1 MAGEDRAEE
10 IRILKEIARWT
21 RLAAL
26 PALRS
31 RAEELLDTD
40 SKRRAYAAMD
50 GGTGVIAIE
59 KATGANHN
67 DIAKWL
73 KVWMPAGLVE
83 PDAASLKASF
93 TLAELGMEAP
103 PPKAVRV
110 KKPTA

>member
-1 MAGEDRAEE
+1 MAGEDRVEE
-10 IRILKEIARWT
+10 IRILREIAPWT

-31 RAEELLDTD
+31 SAEVLLDTD
-40 SKRRAYAAMD
+40 AKRRAYAAMD

-73 KVWMPAGLVE
+73 KVWMPAVLVD
-83 PDAASLKASF
+83 PDAASPRASF
-93 TLAELGMEAP
+93 TLAELGIETP
-103 PPKAVRV
+103 PPKAVRA
-110 KKPTA
+110 KKSAA